1 MASLHVKKGDTV
13 MVVSGREK
21 GKQGKV
27 KEIRAATEFKAARV
41 FIEGLNKVK
50 RHTKPS
56 QEDRRGGIVE
66 KEASIGIAN
75 VLPICPKEDRP
86 RRVKR
91 KLVGDKKVRVCAKC
105 GEQFPN

>member
-1 MASLHVKKGDTV
+1 MGLHIRKGDTV

-27 KEIRAATEFKAARV
+27 IRIQGAKPHKPGRV
-41 FIEGLNKVK
+41 FIEKLAMVK

-56 QEDRRGGIVE
+56 AENRNGGILT
-66 KEASIGIAN
+66 KESSIAISS

-86 RRVKR
+86 VRVKA
-91 KLVGDKKVRVCAKC
+91 KIVGEKKTRVCAKC
-105 GEQFPN
+105 GEAFPS

>member
-21 GKQGKV
+21 GKQGK
-27 KEIRAATEFKAARV
+27 ITRIQAATEFKAGRV
-41 FIEGLNKVK
+41 FIEKLNMVK
-50 RHTKPS
+50 RHTKPND
-56 QEDRRGGIVE
+56 QNRGGGIIE
-66 KEASIGIAN
+66 KEASIAISS

-91 KLVGDKKVRVCAKC
+91 KMVGDKKVRVCAKC